1 MKNLTVK
8 EIFALAIQNHQ
19 KNNLTAAKDLYNKI
33 LEIRPDF
40 ASAHNNLGV
49 VFERLEQPQKAIDCY
64 KKAIQID
71 PNYADAQ
78 YNLGNAFIKQNEPR
92 KAISYYEKVI
102 QINLI

>member
-40 ASAHNNLGV
+40 ASAHNNLGLI
-49 VFERLEQPQKAIDCY
+49 FRALGDYIGAINSY
-64 KKAIQID
+64 KKVSKTYI
-71 PNYADAQ
+71 NRM
-78 YNLGNAFIKQNEPR
+78 NVHFIFD
-92 KAISYYEKVI
+92 
-102 QINLI
+102 